1 MGAAH
6 GARTPRDASRLGPP
20 SRRRLL
26 TGVGAALLGG
36 LAASAIGCRADS
48 RPPAGAPGLDAL
60 ATRYLRLT
68 RQLAQHQPSL
78 VEVWLGAP
86 ADPGPRVPVPE
97 LRDAITALLAD
108 LRQARDAATAG
119 HGADDGPGIAG
130 RLLRGRYLVA
140 QVTALEAAAGRLL
153 GESQRFT
160 DEAARVFAGQVLP
173 PRDPAALD
181 AWRRELAD
189 LLPGAGSLAER
200 HAAFRRGAAV
210 PPARVETVFRAAVD
224 WCRAASR
231 PVLPLPEG
239 ETIAFSDAATG
250 AWAGLSRP
258 TGPRASELRVSRQGG
273 ADAAHLLQL
282 AAHEG
287 VPGHHAQH
295 VLAAAWLVERHGW
308 HERQL
313 LPAFGPHLLLAEGA
327 ADAGADLLLPL
338 ATRERVAAEV
348 LLPAAGLAAS
358 LAPVLVR
365 VERLAARL
373 DIEVAAIAADYLDTA
388 LSAEAATTRLRDD
401 ALVLDPP
408 GLLAF
413 IEKQRTKMLAY
424 PLGRRL
430 VQQALDSVP
439 ADRRWARLAAVATT
453 CSLEP
458 WPWGIMG
465 AA

>member
-6 GARTPRDASRLGPP
+6 EPRTPRDASGRDLP

-26 TGVGAALLGG
+26 TGAGTALLGG
-36 LAASAIGCRADS
+36 LAAGALGCRGDS

-60 ATRYLRLT
+60 ATRYVRLT
-68 RQLAQHQPSL
+68 QHLAQHQPSL
-78 VEVWLGAP
+78 IEVWLGAP
-86 ADPGPRVPVPE
+86 ADLGPRDPVPVM
-97 LRDAITALLAD
+97 RGAITVLLAD
-108 LRQARDAATAG
+108 LRRARDAATAE
-119 HGADDGPGIAG
+119 HADGVDSTG
-130 RLLRGRYLVA
+130 RLLRARYLVA
-140 QVTALEAAAGRLL
+140 QVTALDAAAGRLL
-153 GESQRFT
+153 GESERFA
-160 DEAARVFAGQVLP
+160 DEAARVFAGQALP
-173 PRDPAALD
+173 PRDPGALD

-189 LLPGAGSLAER
+189 LLPGTGSLAER

-210 PPARVETVFRAAVD
+210 PAARVETVFRAAVD

-231 PVLPLPEG
+231 AVLPLPEG
-239 ETIAFSDAATG
+239 ETIAFSDASTG
-250 AWAGLSRP
+250 TWAGLSRP

-313 LPAFGPHLLLAEGA
+313 LPAFGPHLLMAEGA

-348 LLPAAGLAAS
+348 LLPAAGQAAS
-358 LAPVLVR
+358 LAPTLVR

-388 LSAEAATTRLRDD
+388 LSADAATTRLRDD

-430 VQQALDSVP
+430 VQGALAAVP
-439 ADRRWARLAAVATT
+439 ESQRWARLGSVATT
-453 CSLEP
+453 CTLDP
-458 WPWGIMG
+458 WPWGV
-465 AA
+465 APLQ